1 MNECASGVVPKVP
14 KTKSYKG
21 VKTILVAK
29 ENSEPSLYFD
39 QHEGLPLMEYS
50 ASCI

>member
-1 MNECASGVVPKVP
+1 MVRMNECASSVVTKVQ

-29 ENSEPSLYFD
+29 ENSEPGLYLTNMMGFT
-39 QHEGLPLMEYS
+39 
-50 ASCI
+50 